1 MLQEMTLSLSVNM
14 MSYFNTVITKQHHFK
29 ITKVFA
35 ARILFFVFHG
45 VIRLV
50 TPLSEIQEMQN
61 SH

>member
-1 MLQEMTLSLSVNM
+1 MTLSLSLNM
-14 MSYFNTVITKQHHFK
+14 MSHYNTFITKQHHYK
-29 ITKVFA
+29 VTKVFA
-35 ARILFFVFHG
+35 ARILFLVFHG